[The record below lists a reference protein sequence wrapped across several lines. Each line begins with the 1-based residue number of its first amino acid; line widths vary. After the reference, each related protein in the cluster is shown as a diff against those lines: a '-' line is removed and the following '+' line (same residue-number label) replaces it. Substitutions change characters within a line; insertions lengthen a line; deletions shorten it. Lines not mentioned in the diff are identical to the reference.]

1 MMHQEDKDLEMIKRR
16 KLLKY
21 YREYL
26 ASQLKKVEESKKA
39 DEDVYIKVKP
49 LFRKDA
55 YNWLINIKK
64 NKPTV
69 ADEILKAILYLVLN
83 GMAGIP
89 VEYELVELLRRK
101 IEGETGKI
109 YVYRR
114 GEMKEFGDV
123 LREKKD

>member
-1 MMHQEDKDLEMIKRR
+1 MHQEDKDLEMIKRR

-49 LFRKDA
+49 LFKEDA
-55 YNWLINIKK
+55 YNWLINIRK
-64 NKPTV
+64 NKPAV

-89 VEYELVELLRRK
+89 IEYELVELLRRK
-101 IEGETGKI
+101 IEGESGKI

-114 GEMKEFGDV
+114 GEMKEFGDI

>member
-49 LFRKDA
+49 LFKEDA
-55 YNWLINIKK
+55 YNWLINIRK
-64 NKPTV
+64 NKPAV

-89 VEYELVELLRRK
+89 IEYELVELLRRK
-101 IEGETGKI
+101 IEGESGKI

-114 GEMKEFGDV
+114 GEMKEFGDI